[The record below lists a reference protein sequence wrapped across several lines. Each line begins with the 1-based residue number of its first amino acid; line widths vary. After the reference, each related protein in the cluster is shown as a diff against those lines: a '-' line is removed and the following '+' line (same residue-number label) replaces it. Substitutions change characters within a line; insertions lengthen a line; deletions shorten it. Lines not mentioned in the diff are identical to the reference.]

1 MLRDYHRRYI
11 WLGFENASVREQKND
26 TGHWEPAPQ
35 VLGNSHR
42 PRILIA
48 DDQRDVL
55 EAIRLLLKGEG
66 IEADTVTS
74 PTAAVESI
82 ASSEYALVL
91 IDMNYTRD
99 TTSGQ
104 EGLDL
109 LAKIRTLDGTLPVV
123 VMTAWGSVEG
133 AVEAMRRGAKDYI
146 EKPWEDGRML
156 ATVRTQLE
164 LGQALRRS
172 QRLEDENRR
181 LRRDGLPVL
190 IAEASAMQPVLQL
203 MERIAPSDANVLI
216 VGEHGTGKEVVARW
230 LHAASER
237 SENALVTVNA
247 AGLSEGIFE
256 SEVFGH
262 VRGAFTDAKTDRVG
276 CFELADGGTLFMDEI
291 ANVGLKEQAKLLRV
305 IETGELQRVG
315 SSKMRRVDVR
325 IFTATNADV
334 QKEIDDGNFREDLL
348 YRLNTVEISL
358 PPLRDRREDIPAL
371 AAHYLRELNNRY
383 RRKYEFDASAMKAL
397 RTHSWPGN
405 VRELAHVVE
414 RSILMAQGPAITA
427 ADLGLRERSEGGSR
441 LENMTIDEAERHL
454 IQKALDRCGG
464 NVSEAA
470 DALGLS
476 RSALYRR
483 LQRHGIHDVGA

>member
-1 MLRDYHRRYI
+1 LLRDYHRRYI
-11 WLGFENASVREQKND
+11 WLGFDNASVREQKND

-181 LRRDGLPVL
+181 LRRDGLRRATL
-190 IAEASAMQPVLQL
+190 
-203 MERIAPSDANVLI
+203 DC
-216 VGEHGTGKEVVARW
+216 
-230 LHAASER
+230 AASR
-237 SENALVTVNA
+237 RRP
-247 AGLSEGIFE
+247 EGRLRPTA
-256 SEVFGH
+256 SSPDAVAHG
-262 VRGAFTDAKTDRVG
+262 GADR
-276 CFELADGGTLFMDEI
+276 
-291 ANVGLKEQAKLLRV
+291 
-305 IETGELQRVG
+305 
-315 SSKMRRVDVR
+315 
-325 IFTATNADV
+325 
-334 QKEIDDGNFREDLL
+334 
-348 YRLNTVEISL
+348 
-358 PPLRDRREDIPAL
+358 
-371 AAHYLRELNNRY
+371 
-383 RRKYEFDASAMKAL
+383 L
-397 RTHSWPGN
+397 RTLVP
-405 VRELAHVVE
+405 
-414 RSILMAQGPAITA
+414 
-427 ADLGLRERSEGGSR
+427 SR
-441 LENMTIDEAERHL
+441 TPRPRM
-454 IQKALDRCGG
+454 C
-464 NVSEAA
+464 
-470 DALGLS
+470 
-476 RSALYRR
+476 
-483 LQRHGIHDVGA
+483 